1 MQHFMLMQKKE
12 AGCPIGLLNMA
23 MYDKSYRDFGSVKHG
38 FLPWYAEHKWTGPA
52 TPLPGGLIV
61 ASKVRRPRFGVR
73 NLFKTIYL
81 ADQDFWDS
89 SLEAG
94 AVFNDVQRID
104 LVTSSNGVP
113 HADQGYRAIVPKILG
128 IDALGPDSRHSPMQ
142 SSLIETYTR
151 LSISKDVA
159 EPLFMI
165 NGLAPMFTGLICS
178 TPMKNCLQA
187 RRIRGVD
194 FCPLSELSSSSI
206 QRSYESYGDPDAA
219 MAEPRFP
226 I

>member
-12 AGCPIGLLNMA
+12 AGCPIGKLNMTK
-23 MYDKSYRDFGSVKHG
+23 YDKSYPDFGSVKHG

-52 TPLPGGLIV
+52 APLPSGLVV

-81 ADQDFWDS
+81 ADQDFWDA

-104 LVTSSNGVP
+104 IVTSSNDVP

-178 TPMKNCLQA
+178 TRMKNCLQA